1 MSENTESK
9 ERLARPLIR
18 LAKLVG
24 IGTSYVGMSHD
35 YHEIDDDVLIEILS
49 ALGIEARDDD
59 RQKEAIHRIL
69 KERHSRLVAPTVLHT
84 VGEED
89 RLLVNTGI
97 MEIPSASIILENGE
111 SYEGT
116 IGVGPGDGSPAF
128 DLDGNF
134 VSTASLIIPADVPV
148 GYHTLHVKV
157 GNRSQDATLISAPS
171 RVPLIDPMKDGSLW
185 GWMAQLYS
193 IRSSGSWG
201 VGDYEDLKTILVDAK
216 RKTGADFVL
225 VNPLHAAEPVSPLT
239 PSPYLP
245 VSRRLVN
252 FTYIRPESV
261 PEYATLPTD
270 AKTALRCGA
279 AERRCPGH

>member
-1 MSENTESK
+1 MVVLRCGAAFRRYTGAMSENTESK

-49 ALGIEARDDD
+49 ALGIEARNDD

-171 RVPLIDPMKDGSLW
+171 QVPLIYPMKDCSLW

-201 VGDYEDLKTILVDAK
+201 VGDY
-216 RKTGADFVL
+216 
-225 VNPLHAAEPVSPLT
+225 
-239 PSPYLP
+239 
-245 VSRRLVN
+245 
-252 FTYIRPESV
+252 
-261 PEYATLPTD
+261 
-270 AKTALRCGA
+270 
-279 AERRCPGH
+279 